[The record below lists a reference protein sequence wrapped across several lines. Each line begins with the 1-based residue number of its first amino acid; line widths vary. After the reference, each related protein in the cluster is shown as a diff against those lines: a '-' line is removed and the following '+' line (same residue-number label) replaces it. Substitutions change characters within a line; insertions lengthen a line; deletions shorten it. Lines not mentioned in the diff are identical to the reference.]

1 MEIRKEL
8 FSVNGKEQEQLTIG
22 ISLKVF
28 RIDRILEGKLG
39 VQEYKNSVNPG
50 SHNLEGYL

>member
-1 MEIRKEL
+1 MYVEL
-8 FSVNGKEQEQLTIG
+8 SH

-28 RIDRILEGKLG
+28 RGDRILESAVG